1 MTTETT
7 KTDAMT
13 EALAVL
19 SEAIAERVTKNLN
32 DVINLKINRAIEEY
46 MDNGDFLY
54 SLEDIIKDKMSDIV
68 DDHVSNISL
77 RIEVD

>member
-1 MTTETT
+1 MDITT

-54 SLEDIIKDKMSDIV
+54 SLEDTIKDKMSDIV

>member
-1 MTTETT
+1 
-7 KTDAMT
+7 MT

-19 SEAIAERVTKNLN
+19 SEAIAEQVTKNLN

-54 SLEDIIKDKMSDIV
+54 SLEDTIKDKMSDIV

>member
-1 MTTETT
+1 MDNTT

-19 SEAIAERVTKNLN
+19 SEAIAERVTN
-32 DVINLKINRAIEEY
+32 DTINLKISRAIEDY

-54 SLEDIIKDKMSDIV
+54 SLEDTIKEKMSDII
-68 DDHVSNISL
+68 DDHVSNVSL

>member
-1 MTTETT
+1 MDNTT

-32 DVINLKINRAIEEY
+32 DTINLKISRAIEDY

-54 SLEDIIKDKMSDIV
+54 SLEDTIKEKMSDII
-68 DDHVSNISL
+68 DDHVSNVSL

>member
-1 MTTETT
+1 MDTNT

-32 DVINLKINRAIEEY
+32 DTINLKISRAIEDY
-46 MDNGDFLY
+46 MDGGDFLY
-54 SLEDIIKDKMSDIV
+54 SLEDAIKEKMSDIV

>member
-1 MTTETT
+1 MDTTT

-54 SLEDIIKDKMSDIV
+54 SLEDTIKDKMSDIV

>member
-54 SLEDIIKDKMSDIV
+54 SLEDTIKDKMSDIV

>member
-1 MTTETT
+1 MATETN
-7 KTDAMT
+7 AMT

-19 SEAIAERVTKNLN
+19 SEAIAEQVTKNLN

-54 SLEDIIKDKMSDIV
+54 SLEDTIKDKMSDIV

>member
-1 MTTETT
+1 MDNTT

-32 DVINLKINRAIEEY
+32 DTINLKISRAIE
-46 MDNGDFLY
+46 D
-54 SLEDIIKDKMSDIV
+54 
-68 DDHVSNISL
+68 
-77 RIEVD
+77 

>member
-1 MTTETT
+1 
-7 KTDAMT
+7 MT

-54 SLEDIIKDKMSDIV
+54 SLEDTIKDKMSDIV

>member
-1 MTTETT
+1 MDTTN

-19 SEAIAERVTKNLN
+19 SEAIAEQVTKNLN

-54 SLEDIIKDKMSDIV
+54 SLEDTIKDKMSDIV

>member
-1 MTTETT
+1 MTTETN
-7 KTDAMT
+7 AMT

-19 SEAIAERVTKNLN
+19 SEAIAEQVTKNLN

-54 SLEDIIKDKMSDIV
+54 SLEDTIKDKMSDIV